1 MKRKPLV
8 LDLRNKNGLR
18 GFEITLPAFE
28 ERGYYLGEVIMGGG
42 WQTFDGTSVSF
53 HVEAIEVTETEIPGV
68 GGVLI
73 EAVNPVFQNRI
84 DRFDEGEVPSVLK
97 IGRKKFFITMQPFA
111 Q

>member
-8 LDLRNKNGLR
+8 LDVRDKFGLR
-18 GFEITLPAFE
+18 GFAVTLPPFE
-28 ERGYYLGEVIMGGG
+28 EQGYYLGEI
-42 WQTFDGTSVSF
+42 TLNEFHF

-73 EAVNPVFQNRI
+73 EAVNSIFQNRI
-84 DRFDEGEVPSVLK
+84 DRFDDGEVPSLVK
-97 IGRKKFFITMQPFA
+97 VGRKKFFITIQPFA